1 MNALEVTSTV
11 QIVASW
17 SGGKESCLACY
28 KALLDGFVV
37 SHLLNLISVNGR
49 RCASHGVN
57 PGLMAAQSEAIG
69 IPVVQRRVTWDTW
82 EREFKEAIRG
92 LKQMGVNGAVFGDID
107 IQDHRDWVERVC
119 SELEIDAVMPL
130 WSRDPEQILTE
141 FIEEGF
147 EAIVVTTKADIM
159 GREWLGRRIDRAFLR
174 DLRRLGEE
182 SGVHLCG
189 ESGEYHTLVIDGPMF
204 KRRIEILEWEE
215 TLREGYWFL
224 NILKYE

>member
-1 MNALEVTSTV
+1 MTSTV